1 MSLIL
6 TVLTFIISTY
16 TCFFKC
22 RRMQK
27 EINKTSKDI
36 QEYSESV
43 EVSQKCVKDFL
54 RSIDLKI
61 TQLEQKIEKPE
72 PKTRRKPK
80 EK

>member
-1 MSLIL
+1 
-6 TVLTFIISTY
+6 
-16 TCFFKC
+16 
-22 RRMQK
+22 MQK

-54 RSIDLKI
+54 KSIDLKV
-61 TQLEQKIEKPE
+61 TQLEQKIEKPVS
-72 PKTRRKPK
+72 KTRKTSK